1 MLEALSISLNK
12 AAVLG
17 FVMYILGAAVLF
29 ALFQFI
35 YTRVTPHKEFELIRS
50 GNVAAAIALGGA
62 VIGFAIPASNVIAY
76 SISMLDFVVW
86 AVIAAVVQLL
96 AFLVTSLVLKG
107 ASARIKDNTISG
119 KIAKM
124 VFEAMANGEGS
135 ADEIIEKRGLKQV
148 TDTGAISAV
157 LDEMLAANAEQVEQ
171 YRAADEAKRGK
182 MFGFFVGQAMKA
194 SKGKANPQ
202 QVNELLK
209 SKLEG

>member
-76 SISMLDFVVW
+76 SINMLDFVVW

-107 ASARIKDNTISG
+107 ASARIK
-119 KIAKM
+119 
-124 VFEAMANGEGS
+124 NGEIAAGIYI
-135 ADEIIEKRGLKQV
+135 AAV
-148 TDTGAISAV
+148 AISV
-157 LDEMLAANAEQVEQ
+157 GMLNAACMTPSTN
-171 YRAADEAKRGK
+171 
-182 MFGFFVGQAMKA
+182 
-194 SKGKANPQ
+194 
-202 QVNELLK
+202 
-209 SKLEG
+209 